1 MKGSVRLE
9 ASQSEAAECELSAV
23 VSMIELGCLQ
33 GGGSTCANPN
43 QDLFPAM

>member
-1 MKGSVRLE
+1 MNE
-9 ASQSEAAECELSAV
+9 ASECEQSAV

-43 QDLFPAM
+43 QDPVPCHVTE